1 MTGLIASFDPGLAS
15 LGSARVNRMGSTY
28 RCHHAGTYRTGSS
41 LSDDERFALLWERI
55 VENSAGCTVI
65 AVESQHN
72 AWAAK
77 QATGETNASAV
88 KVREV
93 VGMLRARAYQIG
105 ARLVMVTPREIR
117 KALGLPSGAKKDQ
130 VRAMIERMVTGLPKV
145 MSEHACDAL
154 AIGVCGERMARMLER
169 GAA

>member
-15 LGSARVNRMGSTY
+15 LGSARVNRMGSVY

-41 LSDDERFALLWERI
+41 LSDDERFALLWDRI

-65 AVESQHN
+65 AFENQHN

-93 VGMLRARAYQIG
+93 VGMLRARAYQLG
-105 ARLVMVTPREIR
+105 ARLVMVTPRQIR
-117 KALGLPSGAKKDQ
+117 KSLGLPAGASKEQ
-130 VRAMIERMVTGLPKV
+130 VRAMVTRLVMGLPKT
-145 MSEHACDAL
+145 MSEHAADAV
-154 AIGVCGERMARMLER
+154 AIGICGERMATALVR